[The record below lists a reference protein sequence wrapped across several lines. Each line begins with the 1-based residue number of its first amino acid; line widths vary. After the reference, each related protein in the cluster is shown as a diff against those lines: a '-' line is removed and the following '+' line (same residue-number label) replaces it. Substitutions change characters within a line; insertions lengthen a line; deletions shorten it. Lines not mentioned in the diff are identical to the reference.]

1 MKFYTNHYKGLTHRY
16 RIDSLRRVQR
26 NERIGVYAHT
36 LVDPAVKVLRDRT
49 EYPDI
54 DQYPPQFKALENWH
68 FALDYPDD
76 INPACQEELLAKTK
90 LRIQQFRG
98 HPHFIPV
105 MQYHLLDWDGVL
117 EAFEECENPRI
128 LGVGNLCRI
137 HMDYKGWQHIDFAH
151 RVISYVVTRSVA
163 AQIHF
168 YGLALRLIKYLCQ
181 TTRDTS
187 RFSVDSTKWTRVVD
201 NQLRA
206 ELVARCRL
214 DGQEVCGRG
223 RFNTRGH
230 QDNQMLFD
238 GYMRH
243 IREWTEVDA

>member
-98 HPHFIPV
+98 
-105 MQYHLLDWDGVL
+105 
-117 EAFEECENPRI
+117 
-128 LGVGNLCRI
+128 
-137 HMDYKGWQHIDFAH
+137 H